1 MTYNKYFSAV
11 KNCNSVSKKYKKPR
25 KIGKKAQ
32 KLIKKCRTWTF
43 LKWNR
48 NFLFQ
53 ETEQELSDLLLE
65 PKGGEDAT
73 DSAFAFIENLTNHQQ
88 AEFYETV
95 DAGDS
100 DKKQFI
106 SSLTRIFPILLNT
119 KVHSNKIKKNKSSD

>member
-1 MTYNKYFSAV
+1 M
-11 KNCNSVSKKYKKPR
+11 
-25 KIGKKAQ
+25 
-32 KLIKKCRTWTF
+32 
-43 LKWNR
+43 KWNR

-106 SSLTRIFPILLNT
+106 SSLTRIFAILLNT